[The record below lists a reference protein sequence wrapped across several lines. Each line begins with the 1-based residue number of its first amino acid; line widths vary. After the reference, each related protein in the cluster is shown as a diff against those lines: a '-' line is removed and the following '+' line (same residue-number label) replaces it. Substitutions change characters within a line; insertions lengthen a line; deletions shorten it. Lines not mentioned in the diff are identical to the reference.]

1 MSIAVSRRL
10 RGGAIGGTLGNGGG
24 DGEDED
30 EDEAKNKCINFLYIC
45 KNLLRPTITANLNP
59 PP

>member
-1 MSIAVSRRL
+1 MTIAVSRRL

-30 EDEAKNKCINFLYIC
+30 EDEAKNKCINFFIYLH
-45 KNLLRPTITANLNP
+45 KST
-59 PP
+59 

>member
-30 EDEAKNKCINFLYIC
+30 EDEAKNKCINYFIYLQKIYLD
-45 KNLLRPTITANLNP
+45 LLSPLI
-59 PP
+59 